1 MAFLLRHYLTFTGIK
16 CWCYTPAG
24 FNFIILVL
32 GQDFLSACR
41 LLFICMAQSGS
52 YRQQLY
58 WIKMKTIDVDEEL
71 YRYIAS
77 HTQHIGESASDIL
90 RRMLKFTAGQD
101 TPTDR
106 AMASSSAAAVAEAT
120 ADNRVSRPQDRV
132 RAVRELLLSD
142 EYAEQKKAINRFMLI
157 LSTLYRLD
165 PSAFGAATESLLGRT
180 RVYFAGNQQTL
191 VQNGT
196 HTKPQHIPG
205 TPYWV
210 ITNTN
215 TGRKRSMI
223 EHIMLSMQFP
233 TELTDKVCGTL

>member
-1 MAFLLRHYLTFTGIK
+1 
-16 CWCYTPAG
+16 
-24 FNFIILVL
+24 
-32 GQDFLSACR
+32 
-41 LLFICMAQSGS
+41 
-52 YRQQLY
+52 
-58 WIKMKTIDVDEEL
+58 MKTIEVDEEL

-90 RRMLKFTAGQD
+90 RRMLKFSAGQ
-101 TPTDR
+101 TAPV
-106 AMASSSAAAVAEAT
+106 ASAAAATMSPSVTVVKEA
-120 ADNRVSRPQDRV
+120 AAAKVESRPQDRV

-142 EYAEQKKAINRFMLI
+142 EYAEQKKAVNRFMLI
-157 LSTLYRLD
+157 LSTLYSLD
-165 PSAFGAATESLLGRT
+165 PKAFAAATESLLGRT

-196 HTKPQHIPG
+196 HTKPQHIAG

-223 EHIMLSMQFP
+223 EHIMASMQFP
-233 TELTDKVCGTL
+233 AELTDKVCGTL

>member
-1 MAFLLRHYLTFTGIK
+1 
-16 CWCYTPAG
+16 
-24 FNFIILVL
+24 
-32 GQDFLSACR
+32 
-41 LLFICMAQSGS
+41 
-52 YRQQLY
+52 
-58 WIKMKTIDVDEEL
+58 MKTIEVDEEL

-90 RRMLKFTAGQD
+90 RRMLKFTAGQSAPVATNAAAGQTAVKEAD
-101 TPTDR
+101 TPK
-106 AMASSSAAAVAEAT
+106 AA
-120 ADNRVSRPQDRV
+120 SRPQDRV

-142 EYAEQKKAINRFMLI
+142 EYAEQKKAVNRFMLI
-157 LSTLYRLD
+157 LSTLYNLD
-165 PSAFGAATESLLGRT
+165 PKAFAAATESLLGRT

-215 TGRKRSMI
+215 TGRKRSMV
-223 EHIMLSMQFP
+223 EHIMQSMQFP
-233 TELTDKVCGTL
+233 AELSDKVCGTL